1 MEKCKDCINYDVCQ
15 YHIDEETDM
24 TVNECSHG
32 FKDKYRFIELPCKVG
47 TTLYFLYDS
56 PYADKPDFT
65 PRIYETNEWYF
76 DVDERGVSIK
86 PRLVHGYK
94 CVYHYYLGETVF
106 LTREE
111 AGEALKGVTN
121 EQRKAD

>member
-1 MEKCKDCINYDVCQ
+1 MRD
-15 YHIDEETDM
+15 
-24 TVNECSHG
+24 
-32 FKDKYRFIELPCKVG
+32 RLIELIKKILDCDKAGIIPEWLADDLLAEGVIVPPCKVG

-86 PRLVHGYK
+86 PRWVHGYK
-94 CVYHYYLGETVF
+94 CVYHYYLGKTVF

-111 AGEALKGVTN
+111 AERALAEENNK
-121 EQRKAD
+121 